1 MRLWHKDFI
10 NVLPRQQL
18 LSQLRECVLIAKNI
32 HDLGKPN
39 HILVNP
45 IMNYPLEHFVK
56 YVDDVIST
64 IEVRGY
70 RVKPE
75 TIEKIKSYL
84 NIKDF
89 RNNTRN
95 IRKIDLF
102 YGWHDETYFDICFY
116 NLLEKFKCGGI
127 PEAEFKLVLD
137 RYFFEKYINVPTE
150 TILIKFKGVK

>member
-1 MRLWHKDFI
+1 MRLWHKDFL

-18 LSQLRECVLIAKNI
+18 VSQLRECVLIAKNI
-32 HDLGKPN
+32 KELGKPN

-75 TIEKIKSYL
+75 TIEKIKNYL

-89 RNNTRN
+89 QNN

-102 YGWHDETYFDICFY
+102 CGWHNVFYLDICFY
-116 NLLEKFKCGGI
+116 NLWEKYKCGGI
-127 PEAEFKLVLD
+127 SEMEFKPIYD
-137 RYFFEKYINVPTE
+137 RYLTIAYYSSIPEE
-150 TILIKFKGVK
+150 SILIKFKGVK

>member
-1 MRLWHKDFI
+1 MRLWHKDFL

-18 LSQLRECVLIAKNI
+18 VSQLRECVLIAKNI
-32 HDLGKPN
+32 KELGKPN

-45 IMNYPLEHFVK
+45 IMNFPLEHFVK

-75 TIEKIKSYL
+75 TIEKIKNYL

-89 RNNTRN
+89 QNN

-102 YGWHDETYFDICFY
+102 GGWHNVFYLDICFY
-116 NLLEKFKCGGI
+116 NLWEKYKCGGI

-150 TILIKFKGVK
+150 SILIKFKGVKQ